1 MANSPPTSKCIGRL
15 TVVTGVFLHLA
26 LDVPL
31 LRIVERPAQ
40 EHCGVGELTVPIQLK
55 YYSWEI
61 KSKQTNVNKQSHVKN
76 GHFPKQREH
85 RHVKCRLHA
94 I

>member
-1 MANSPPTSKCIGRL
+1 MANSPPTSECIGRL
-15 TVVTGVFLHLA
+15 TIASGISLHLA

-31 LRIVERPAQ
+31 LRIVEQPAQ
-40 EHCGVGELTVPIQLK
+40 EHCGVGELTVQLK

-61 KSKQTNVNKQSHVKN
+61 KSKQTNVNKQSHVN
-76 GHFPKQREH
+76 NSHFPKQREH